1 MTCGPVYTGWGG
13 DAEPAPT
20 CSALAFTWPNYGET
34 QFLVTPTGEAA
45 WMAPDQPVYLRD
57 GTNEGMLIVVQVGA
71 EDPESPGIQ
80 IVELL
85 NVGPNAGTSFGA
97 TTIYGGVGP

>member
-1 MTCGPVYTGWGG
+1 MTFGPVYTGSGG
-13 DAEPAPT
+13 AAEPAPT

-45 WMAPDQPVYLRD
+45 WMTPDQPVYLRD
-57 GTNEGMLIVVQVGA
+57 GTHEGMLVVVQVGA

-80 IVELL
+80 IVELI